1 MFLLTSSI
9 YIQSCLIKRSYSVN
23 RMYINI
29 PPQYFSL
36 ADAAHP
42 IVTSFLLSLLK
53 ISDTK

>member
-1 MFLLTSSI
+1 
-9 YIQSCLIKRSYSVN
+9 
-23 RMYINI
+23 MYINI